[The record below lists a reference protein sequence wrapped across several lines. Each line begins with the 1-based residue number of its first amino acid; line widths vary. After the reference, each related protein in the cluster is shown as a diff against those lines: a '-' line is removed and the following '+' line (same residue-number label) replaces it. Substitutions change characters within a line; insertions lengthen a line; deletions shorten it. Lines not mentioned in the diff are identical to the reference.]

1 MYVLRYENTAKRV
14 DLDFRLKHI
23 ELETRIFEIAER
35 VYRIYCKGYIG
46 SFEELEEEF
55 NYEFRPLG
63 KDISII
69 RYIPARYKRELD
81 RISFDNPVYG
91 FKSCVET
98 RAEVVE
104 FIRGLF
110 PAVDVIGIKVE
121 PGINFKITVLVG
133 KDTTVE
139 DCEAITKELLDKD
152 IDTDDVNVQCVEGI
166 PRISN
171 DVLNDPMRLCTNKNI
186 LCSTREV
193 EYWFEYA
200 EKIYSGDVKRE
211 QIPFFRKKGKK
222 CFLDFTVFDNIDLR
236 KALLL
241 YDVLYVAL
249 PLKDKFEIFL
259 MQQRTNRKE
268 LIELAHLKRIVF
280 VLTNAENRYDV
291 SFINELYHSMP
302 SAVIGRRAIN
312 SIMAAYFTE
321 LNERF
326 TKNYP
331 NAFDYAKELFKYAR
345 ENEDVNTLEIA
356 KCLLWPTVAKAK
368 SFGFLNNNGIF
379 AISNYGVN
387 NVLEKLLCDIPGVG
401 DKFKENI
408 GFEFMVNSYP
418 IHLAVALDATYM
430 PFQSRNGEGCY
441 SDSFV
446 ASAIE
451 RMLVAYWYN
460 TNQTNFIDKCRI
472 GKCSEKIKLYDC
484 NANLSLIDI
493 ANLSTELKTTEKF
506 EEILEK
512 YNKLTEQERAT
523 LLGEYNKILFDVS
536 QYREKNNKWKSLLI
550 AGAGLIPIDIGFAFA
565 LTFFQLYLKRMED
578 ALDKVVD
585 ERKFNKIVD
594 EVSDKKY
601 TSEEL
606 ADIHLLKK
614 MYGVAYLK

>member
-1 MYVLRYENTAKRV
+1 MLRYENTAKRV

-23 ELETRIFEIAER
+23 ELELRIFEIAER

-200 EKIYSGDVKRE
+200 EKIYSGEVKRS

-222 CFLDFTVFDNIDLR
+222 CFLNFTVFDNIDLR

-241 YDVLYVAL
+241 YDILYVAL
-249 PLKDKFEIFL
+249 PLEDKFDLFL
-259 MQQRTNRKE
+259 TQQRTTKKE
-268 LIELAHLKRIVF
+268 LIELAQMNRIVF

-291 SFINELYHSMP
+291 SFVNELYISMP

-312 SIMAAYFTE
+312 SIMAAYLTE
-321 LNERF
+321 LNERYSSH
-326 TKNYP
+326 YP
-331 NAFDYAKELFKYAR
+331 NACEYAKELYKYAR
-345 ENEDVNTLEIA
+345 EKNDMGALEVA
-356 KCLLWPTVAKAK
+356 NCLMWPTLAKARSFEYLNK
-368 SFGFLNNNGIF
+368 RGILAVSSFG
-379 AISNYGVN
+379 AN
-387 NVLEKLLCDIPGVG
+387 NVLEKVLHNIPAISNNTMK
-401 DKFKENI
+401 DLS
-408 GFEFMVNSYP
+408 FELTVNSYP
-418 IHLAVALDATYM
+418 IHLAAALDATYM
-430 PFQSRNGEGCY
+430 PFNSKHGERCY
-441 SDSFV
+441 SDCFV

-460 TNQTNFIDKCRI
+460 ASQTNFIDNCRI
-472 GKCSEKIKLYDC
+472 GKCSERIKLYDC
-484 NANLSLIDI
+484 NIYLSVIDV
-493 ANLSTELKTTEKF
+493 AKLSIELETTVRF
-506 EEILEK
+506 EEILDK
-512 YNKLTEQERAT
+512 YNKLTEEERVA
-523 LLGEYNKILFDVS
+523 LFKEYNKILYEVCRFK
-536 QYREKNNKWKSLLI
+536 EKGNNWQSLLI
-550 AGAGLIPIDIGFAFA
+550 AGAGLIPINIGFTFA
-565 LTFFQLYLKRMED
+565 LIFFKRYLSRMED
-578 ALDKVVD
+578 ALEKVVD
-585 ERKFNKIVD
+585 DRNFKKIVGK
-594 EVSDKKY
+594 VSDKNY
-601 TSEEL
+601 TDEEL